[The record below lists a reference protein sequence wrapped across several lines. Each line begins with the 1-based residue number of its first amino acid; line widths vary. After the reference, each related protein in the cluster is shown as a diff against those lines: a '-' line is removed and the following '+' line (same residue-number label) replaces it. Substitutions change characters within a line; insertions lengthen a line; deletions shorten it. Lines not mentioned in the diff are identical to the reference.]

1 MKTDWVELARSASGI
16 YQTVCRTPLSFA
28 PRLSAELG
36 QQVWIKRE
44 DLQPVHSFKIR
55 GAMNALLGLQS
66 RGVRRVCAASAGN
79 HAQGLALGATTLG
92 MEATIFMP
100 VTTPEIKV
108 EAVLRLGARVELRG
122 DGYDDS
128 CSAALEHARLTG
140 DTFVHPFDDRLVI
153 AGQATI
159 GLEIMEQADQPPDR
173 VFLPVGG
180 GGLLAGVGAVIKAR
194 FPSTRIVAVECSEAP
209 SFSAAL
215 DAGRP
220 VSLPPTSGFADGI
233 AVATVGEQTFA
244 VAREIVDDVVHV
256 TPDQICAAVRDVYN
270 ECRAVLEPAGAAAIA
285 GMRALEVDHT
295 DERWVAIASG
305 ANVNFDRL
313 GHIVERAELGAARET
328 LFAATI
334 PEKPGAFLE
343 FCRCIGNS
351 HAITEFNYRFQS
363 PTHAHVLV
371 GVKAGGDASGQI
383 LRKLE
388 SHYEVF
394 DLTANETAKAHI
406 RHMIGGRPDLGLPER
421 VFRFRFPERPGALLD
436 FLTRL
441 AGRWNISLFHY
452 RNHGSSFGRV
462 LVGFMV
468 ADADQEAFA
477 DFINA
482 TGYDWV
488 EDTNNP
494 AYGLFSAAQSAPAA
508 ISAGKLEVV

>member
-1 MKTDWVELARSASGI
+1 MSHDWVERARAASEI

-28 PRLSAELG
+28 PRLSAQMG
-36 QQVWIKRE
+36 QQVWLKRE

-55 GAMNALLGLQS
+55 GAMNALLDLKS
-66 RGVRRVCAASAGN
+66 RGVDRVCAASAGN
-79 HAQGLALGATTLG
+79 HAQGLALGAATLG
-92 MEATIFMP
+92 MQATIFMP
-100 VTTPEIKV
+100 VTTPDIKV

-128 CSAALEHARLTG
+128 CSAAMDHAHSSG
-140 DTFVHPFDDRLVI
+140 DTFVHPFDDPAVI

-159 GLEIMEQADQPPDR
+159 GLEIADQVDQPPDR

-180 GGLLAGVGAVIKAR
+180 GGLLAGVGAVIKALY
-194 FPSTRIVAVECSEAP
+194 PTTRIVAVECSEAP

-215 DAGRP
+215 QAGKP
-220 VSLPPTSGFADGI
+220 VRMPPTSGFADGI
-233 AVATVGEQTFA
+233 AVATVGRRTFEI
-244 VAREIVDDVVHV
+244 ARAIVDEVVHV

-285 GMRALEVDHT
+285 GMRVLETDHT
-295 DERWVAIASG
+295 DQRWIAIASG

-313 GHIVERAELGAARET
+313 GHIVERAELGAAREI

-334 PEKPGAFLE
+334 PEKPGAFLQ
-343 FCRCIGNS
+343 FCRCIGS
-351 HAITEFNYRFQS
+351 SYGITEFNYRFES
-363 PTHAHVLV
+363 PTQAHVLV
-371 GVKAGGDASGQI
+371 GVKAGGDAGGQI
-383 LRKLE
+383 LQRLE
-388 SHYEVF
+388 CQYQVI
-394 DLTANETAKAHI
+394 DLTGNETAKAHI
-406 RHMIGGRPDLGLPER
+406 RHMIGGRPQLGMPER

-468 ADADQEAFA
+468 DDSDDEAFVK
-477 DFINA
+477 FMTA

-488 EDTNNP
+488 EDTKNP
-494 AYGLFSAAQSAPAA
+494 AYGLFSAAYCAPAE
-508 ISAGKLEVV
+508 ISADKLEVV